1 MMPLRCLVRQTSSDL
16 TRFGVAVGLI
26 LVSIYLGLALFR
38 GRSPGLPQIMEILL
52 DGVLISS
59 GGRLL
64 IEGMRSERRE
74 MGVFSELRMAIVLG
88 AVAMLY
94 VAIGSLLRLILV

>member
-1 MMPLRCLVRQTSSDL
+1 
-16 TRFGVAVGLI
+16 
-26 LVSIYLGLALFR
+26 
-38 GRSPGLPQIMEILL
+38 MEILL
-52 DGVLISS
+52 DGALISS

-64 IEGMRSERRE
+64 IEGMSSKRRE

-94 VAIGSLLRLILV
+94 VAIGSLLRLIPLRGFLWFAIGGQFTKLASTPDVAETESRNHLRSSTEVKGI